1 MVQQKTPSSSSLH
14 SLEDNRTNTFQESVT
29 DYNQNQSAETKKA
42 YNAQAIEKEAQSQ
55 FNHITL
61 DHSIDLEVITNFLM
75 HLIGT
80 FTISA

>member
-42 YNAQAIEKEAQSQ
+42 YNA
-55 FNHITL
+55 
-61 DHSIDLEVITNFLM
+61 
-75 HLIGT
+75 
-80 FTISA
+80 